1 MENFKLYSV
10 SDRYISYLREK
21 FPNVYSNKMD
31 TRIHTRK
38 YLGVVLRVGEYH
50 YYIPMSSPKQTDYQV
65 AGDNMVIK
73 KSIVPIMRVV
83 VKNAKGERELKAT
96 LRISHMI
103 PVPDSELELYDL
115 DNEMDAAYKDLVQ
128 NEMIFIRKN
137 QEKISANAQL
147 IYKQK
152 LENDTSAKYVMS
164 ALDYKALE
172 EMCNQFARRVP
183 PEQKAVQNP

>member
-1 MENFKLYSV
+1 MVEFKLYSV

-38 YLGVVLRVGEYH
+38 YLGVVLQVGKYH

-83 VKNAKGERELKAT
+83 VKNAKGEKELKAT
-96 LRISHMI
+96 LRLSHMI

-115 DNEMDAAYKDLVQ
+115 DNEQDVAYKDLVQ

-137 QEKISANAQL
+137 QDKISANAQL

-152 LENDTSAKYVMS
+152 MENDTSAKYVMS

-172 EMCNQFARRVP
+172 ELCEKFADYMG
-183 PEQKAVQNP
+183 ESKCL

>member
-1 MENFKLYSV
+1 MEDFKLYSV

-38 YLGVVLRVGEYH
+38 YLGVVLQVGEYH
-50 YYIPMSSPKQTDYQV
+50 YYIPMSSPKQTDYQI
-65 AGDNMVIK
+65 AGDSMVIK

-83 VKNAKGERELKAT
+83 VKNTKGERELKAT
-96 LRISHMI
+96 LRLSHMI
-103 PVPDSELELYDL
+103 PVPTSELELYAL
-115 DNEMDAAYKDLVQ
+115 DDEPDETYKDLVQ

-137 QEKISANAQL
+137 QDKISANARL

-152 LENDTSAKYVMS
+152 IENDTSAKYVMY
-164 ALDYKALE
+164 ALDFKALE
-172 EMCNQFARRVP
+172 EMCDKFP
-183 PEQKAVQNP
+183 GHIGKSDCL

>member
-1 MENFKLYSV
+1 MEDFKIYSV

-31 TRIHTRK
+31 TRVHTRK
-38 YLGVVLRVGEYH
+38 YLGVVLQGGEYK
-50 YYIPMSSPKQTDYQV
+50 YYIPMSSPKQTDYQI

-96 LRISHMI
+96 LRLSHMI
-103 PVPDSELELYDL
+103 PVPASELELYDL
-115 DNEMDAAYKDLVQ
+115 DNEPDVAYKDLVQ
-128 NEMIFIRKN
+128 NEIIFIRKN

-152 LENDTSAKYVMS
+152 MENDTSAKYVMS

-172 EMCNQFARRVP
+172 EMCDNFA
-183 PEQKAVQNP
+183 EYINETDCL

>member
-1 MENFKLYSV
+1 MEDFKIYSV

-31 TRIHTRK
+31 TRVHTRK
-38 YLGVVLRVGEYH
+38 YLGVVLQVGEYK
-50 YYIPMSSPKQTDYQV
+50 YYIPMSSPKQTDYQI
-65 AGDNMVIK
+65 AGDNIVIK

-96 LRISHMI
+96 LRLSHMI
-103 PVPDSELELYDL
+103 PVPASELELYDL
-115 DNEMDAAYKDLVQ
+115 DNEPDAAYKDLVQ

-147 IYKQK
+147 IYKK
-152 LENDTSAKYVMS
+152 TIENDTSAKYVMS

-172 EMCNQFARRVP
+172 KMCDKFA
-183 PEQKAVQNP
+183 EYMGKSECL

>member
-1 MENFKLYSV
+1 MEDFKLYSV

-38 YLGVVLRVGEYH
+38 YLGVVLQVGEYH
-50 YYIPMSSPKQTDYQV
+50 YYIPMSSPKQTDYQI
-65 AGDNMVIK
+65 AGDKMVIK

-83 VKNAKGERELKAT
+83 VKNTKGERELKAT
-96 LRISHMI
+96 LRLSHMI
-103 PVPDSELELYDL
+103 PVPDSELELYAL
-115 DNEMDAAYKDLVQ
+115 DDEPDETYKDLVQ

-137 QEKISANAQL
+137 QDKISANAQL

-152 LENDTSAKYVMS
+152 MENDTSAKYVMA
-164 ALDYKALE
+164 ALDFKALE
-172 EMCNQFARRVP
+172 EMCDKFSEYVSKS
-183 PEQKAVQNP
+183 ECL

>member
-1 MENFKLYSV
+1 MEDFKLYSV
-10 SDRYISYLREK
+10 SDKYISYLREK

-38 YLGVVLRVGEYH
+38 YLGVVLQVGKYH
-50 YYIPMSSPKQTDYQV
+50 YYIPMSSPKQTDYQI
-65 AGDNMVIK
+65 AGDHMVIK

-83 VKNAKGERELKAT
+83 VKNAKGEKELKAT
-96 LRISHMI
+96 LRLSHMI
-103 PVPDSELELYDL
+103 PVPDSELDLYDL
-115 DNEMDAAYKDLVQ
+115 DNEKDAAYKDLVQ
-128 NEMIFIRKN
+128 NEIIFIRKN
-137 QEKISANAQL
+137 QDKISANAQL

-172 EMCNQFARRVP
+172 KMCDYFT
-183 PEQKAVQNP
+183 EQLGGGNSL

>member
-1 MENFKLYSV
+1 MEKFKLYSV

-21 FPNVYSNKMD
+21 FSNVYSNKMD

-38 YLGVVLRVGEYH
+38 YLGVVLQVGEYH
-50 YYIPMSSPKQTDYQV
+50 YYIPMSSPKQTDYQI

-83 VKNAKGERELKAT
+83 VKNTKGEKELKAT
-96 LRISHMI
+96 LRLSHMI
-103 PVPDSELELYDL
+103 PVPASELELYAL
-115 DNEMDAAYKDLVQ
+115 DDESDKAYKDLVQ

-137 QEKISANAQL
+137 QDKIRANAQL

-152 LENDTSAKYVMS
+152 MENDTSAKYVMS
-164 ALDYKALE
+164 ALDFKALE
-172 EMCNQFARRVP
+172 EMCDKFVEHIGQSDCL
-183 PEQKAVQNP
+183 